1 MKRRVTS
8 RRTPTKHFVLHD
20 ERMSAEI
27 TSAFVLALLFCH
39 SAHPSTGSRFAER
52 ILATAGYSVQHDLTS
67 GTPGIAAHATMLRRS
82 LSTLAGVA
90 TRAQA
95 ARAGCVA
102 NLNAPSYFSTVASSG
117 LDQREKSD
125 RLQHS
130 RLAVAAAWRGKKCAR
145 LDDAFEVMKT
155 RRARKTTGTR
165 RRVSGDTRA
174 RRRRSSNRSTRACG
188 PSSAHLGLF
197 LDRHR
202 VAERDPSLWF
212 FSSPLGGQRLTR
224 APPPRTPP
232 QATPPTSPR
241 RAPTAARSPPR

>member
-1 MKRRVTS
+1 VKRRVTS

-27 TSAFVLALLFCH
+27 TSAFVLALVFCH

-52 ILATAGYSVQHDLTS
+52 ILATEGYSVQHDLTS

-197 LDRHR
+197 LTASRR
-202 VAERDPSLWF
+202 SREPSRLVFSTPARDH
-212 FSSPLGGQRLTR
+212 RLTR

-232 QATPPTSPR
+232 QATPPISPR

>member
-1 MKRRVTS
+1 MLY
-8 RRTPTKHFVLHD
+8 LHD
-20 ERMSAEI
+20 ERLSAEI
-27 TSAFVLALLFCH
+27 TSAFVLALVFCH

-202 VAERDPSLWF
+202 VARGTHRCGF
-212 FSSPLGGQRLTR
+212 FH
-224 APPPRTPP
+224 PRSE
-232 QATPPTSPR
+232 ASV
-241 RAPTAARSPPR
+241 

>member
-1 MKRRVTS
+1 MLY
-8 RRTPTKHFVLHD
+8 LHD
-20 ERMSAEI
+20 ERLSAEI
-27 TSAFVLALLFCH
+27 TSAFVLALVFCQ

-130 RLAVAAAWRGKKCAR
+130 RLAVAAAWRGEKCAR
-145 LDDAFEVMKT
+145 LDESFEVMAH
-155 RRARKTTGTR
+155 RRAQKT
-165 RRVSGDTRA
+165 A
-174 RRRRSSNRSTRACG
+174 
-188 PSSAHLGLF
+188 
-197 LDRHR
+197 
-202 VAERDPSLWF
+202 
-212 FSSPLGGQRLTR
+212 
-224 APPPRTPP
+224 
-232 QATPPTSPR
+232 
-241 RAPTAARSPPR
+241 